1 MLGYISP
8 ITNYIEQFLDRPIF
22 INQYTKLFFCS
33 NNPFFYCNPPKNISD
48 KFTLLESFE
57 GFYHQVWSQWLIK
70 LFNVNYE
77 RKHKLIVDLWMLII
91 DASNF
96 TLYSISFI
104 LESLL
109 IPKFFLIEQGIVLNS
124 FIFVWFVVVWW

>member
-1 MLGYISP
+1 MKIFLVKYSINVWLDFTNNKLHRRISWSTHFSKP
-8 ITNYIEQFLDRPIF
+8 THGTR
-22 INQYTKLFFCS
+22 LFS
-33 NNPFFYCNPPKNISD
+33 NNPFFYSNPPKNISN
-48 KFTLLESFE
+48 KFISLESFE
-57 GFYHQVWSQWLIK
+57 GFYNQVWSQWLIK

-109 IPKFFLIEQGIVLNS
+109 LFAKHFLYQNFS
-124 FIFVWFVVVWW
+124 

>member
-8 ITNYIEQFLDRPIF
+8 ITNCIEQFLDRPIF
-22 INQYTKLFFCS
+22 INQYTKPVFCS
-33 NNPFFYCNPPKNISD
+33 NNPFFYCNAPKNILD

-57 GFYHQVWSQWLIK
+57 GFCNQVWSQWLIK

-77 RKHKLIVDLWMLII
+77 RKHKLMMDLWMLIM

-109 IPKFFLIEQGIVLNS
+109 LFAKYFLYQNFS
-124 FIFVWFVVVWW
+124 